1 MASGAISLQRFS
13 VLYRGRSRGFD
24 LETVPFGHGRG
35 LTPDMAGTSLSL
47 VGSRVVVGV
56 WVARFRVGRG

>member
-1 MASGAISLQRFS
+1 
-13 VLYRGRSRGFD
+13 
-24 LETVPFGHGRG
+24 
-35 LTPDMAGTSLSL
+35 MAGTSLSL